1 MAGTVIW
8 SDNAHRIF
16 TKILDYYVERNGSK
30 IYSRK
35 LSNEVFI
42 LIQLISKRPYI
53 GIRTDNEN
61 VRLLIKGNYKIFYQ
75 IESDLIIIQLVWDC
89 RQNPVSLSLTK

>member
-1 MAGTVIW
+1 MVGRVIW

-16 TKILDYYVERNGSK
+16 TKILDYYLERNGSK
-30 IYSRK
+30 TYSRK
-35 LSNEVFI
+35 LSNEVFVF
-42 LIQLISKRPYI
+42 IQLISNRPYI

-75 IESDLIIIQLVWDC
+75 IEPNLIIIQLVWDC
-89 RQNPVSLSLTK
+89 RQDPESFKFL